1 MQIKISKDYIHQ
13 ILLAV
18 SVAAPSFHNYK
29 VTFAIWTLTALF
41 TLQRKYS
48 VKVLTLVFFFASILV
63 VSFFSGLVE
72 KFEAYFFFRD
82 ITYLAK
88 PILGILVG
96 YQLSKG
102 YLKNPLTSVVYA
114 GVALAG
120 YHILDAVF
128 STLYFSISNINTLRH
143 FAGFFSDYEVYV
155 LVMLLFPNAF
165 ELPFSKQTRLW
176 FIVIVSISLVLYFA
190 RTNYIQLVLLIVA
203 MKGYFEINKRS
214 LIVVGTLIGLIFASY
229 AAIVAYN
236 PRRNAAGIEAFLYKV
251 KIAPIEAFKTKIDV
265 NDWKDFHDNYRSYEN
280 IQTIK
285 QVPRDGMKPLWFG
298 KGVGS
303 TIDLKTKVE
312 LQGETLRFIPYM
324 HNGFMTAFLKSGLV
338 GLLFLILSIF
348 YLFRVVKS
356 QDARTTT
363 LQRIFVGTGLFL
375 ILSNWVFMGLFFPSE
390 SKSILIGVLFFMLE
404 KWRFQNNSQQNTE
417 QISTQITQI
426 D

>member
-1 MQIKISKDYIHQ
+1 MKIRISKDIGYQ
-13 ILLAV
+13 ILLALC
-18 SVAAPSFHNYK
+18 VAAPSFHHYK
-29 VTFAIWTLTALF
+29 ATFAIWTLTAFF

-48 VKVLTLVFFFASILV
+48 VKVLWMFFFFASILII
-63 VSFFSGLVE
+63 SFFSGL
-72 KFEAYFFFRD
+72 FEPFKPYFFFRD
-82 ITYLAK
+82 MTYIAK

-102 YLKNPLTSVVYA
+102 YLKNPMTSVVYA
-114 GVALAG
+114 GVALAS

-128 STLYFSISNINTLRH
+128 STLYYSITNINTLRH

-155 LVMLLFPNAF
+155 LVMLLFPKAF
-165 ELPFSKQTRLW
+165 ELPFSRKVRLW
-176 FIVIVSISLVLYFA
+176 FIVIVSVSLILYFA

-214 LIVVGTLIGLIFASY
+214 VIITGSLLLLTFLSY

-236 PRRNAAGIEAFLYKV
+236 PRRNGPGIEAFLYKV

-265 NDWKDFHDNYRSYEN
+265 NNWKDFHDNYRSYEN

-285 QVPRDGMKPLWFG
+285 QVPRDGAKPLWFG
-298 KGVGS
+298 KGLGS

-324 HNGFMTAFLKSGLV
+324 HNGFMTTFLKSGLI
-338 GLLFLILSIF
+338 GLFFLVLSII
-348 YLFRVVKS
+348 YLMNVVKS
-356 QDARTTT
+356 KDPRTQT

-375 ILSNWVFMGLFFPSE
+375 ILSNWVFMGLYFPSE
-390 SKSILIGVLFFMLE
+390 SKSVLIGVLFFMIE
-404 KWRFQNNSQQNTE
+404 KWRIPSKVDLSINENATKLP
-417 QISTQITQI
+417 
-426 D
+426 